1 MTMRYLH
8 FVFFGMGIL
17 LFPVCS
23 CSTRD
28 AAAQILG
35 ASSTAPVFLAC
46 KAVSETEIIFRF
58 SLPVKV
64 ISLRF
69 SPATTI
75 NSVEAGSTV
84 RVSIAKN
91 SGPGE
96 KITADLLAED
106 EHGNTINVL
115 VPFRSRNNRI
125 PAMCVNELRTEY
137 SKPKAEYIEFK
148 TLKAGNL
155 GALRVFIAGNFKN
168 PLVYEFSP
176 VEVNAEE
183 YVLLHLRTPEEGC
196 RDEYGI
202 NLDESSGTDA
212 VAGVR
217 DVWIPG
223 SEKLLHKTDIVYI
236 LDQDD
241 KVLDAVVL
249 AESPE
254 SWWNKEYFAEAA
266 DFLFRQDAW
275 KSAEGKIA
283 GPADAVNS
291 STIKTAL
298 TKSISRNEKAAD
310 TNTAADWYATA
321 ASGYSPGKPNKPQN

>member
-1 MTMRYLH
+1 MRYLY
-8 FVFFGMGIL
+8 FVFFCMGIL

-23 CSTRD
+23 CSTRE

-46 KAVSETEIIFRF
+46 KAVSETEINFRF

-69 SPATTI
+69 SPAITVD
-75 NSVEAGSTV
+75 SVEEGSIV
-84 RVSIAKN
+84 RVSIARN
-91 SGPGE
+91 SSPGE

-125 PAMCVNELRTEY
+125 PSLCVNELRTEY

-148 TLKAGNL
+148 ILKAGNL
-155 GALRVFIAGNFKN
+155 GALRVFIAGNPKN

-176 VEVNAEE
+176 VEVNAGE
-183 YVLLHLRTPEEGC
+183 YVLLHLRMPEEGC

-202 NLDESSGTDA
+202 NLDESGGTDA

-217 DVWIPG
+217 DIWISG
-223 SEKLLHKTDIVYI
+223 SEKLLHKTDVVYI

-241 KVLDAVVL
+241 KVLDAVMIV
-249 AESPE
+249 ETSE
-254 SWWNKEYFAEAA
+254 SWWSKEYFAEAA

-283 GPADAVNS
+283 GPADAVNT

-298 TKSISRNEKAAD
+298 TKSISRKENAVD
-310 TNTAADWYATA
+310 TNTAADWYAA
-321 ASGYSPGKPNKPQN
+321 AVSGYSPGKPNKLQN